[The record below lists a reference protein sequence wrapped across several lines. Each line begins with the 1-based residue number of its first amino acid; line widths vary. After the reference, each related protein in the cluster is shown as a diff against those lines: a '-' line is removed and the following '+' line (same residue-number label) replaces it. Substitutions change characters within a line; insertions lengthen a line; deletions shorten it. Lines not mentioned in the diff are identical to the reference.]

1 MQRLILV
8 DFDGTLFNTGAFTDK
23 MAEIFQ
29 NYGMIDFFRTFPRGK
44 TGTYS
49 LRDHLLVVPTK
60 NKRRQ
65 VKKHLKKLF
74 SQCPQFLFGDVQE
87 FLSLLRQDPQN
98 RIVLVTKGEM
108 GYQSR
113 KVFKSLV
120 NLKHLFDGIIV
131 VEKDSKADTIKSL
144 TDNFDGATLFLD
156 DNPSELSNAKSAI
169 PHLKTIFIDRYYQFS
184 SGANADFLVHNLQEA
199 IKIIRS
205 DG

>member
-8 DFDGTLFNTGAFTDK
+8 DFDGTLFDIRAFANK

-29 NYGMIDFFRTFPRGK
+29 NYDGIDFFGTFPRGK
-44 TGTYS
+44 TGTFS
-49 LRDHLLVVPTK
+49 LRDRLAVVPTK
-60 NKRRQ
+60 NKRKQ

-74 SQCPQFLFGDVQE
+74 SRCPDFLFGDAKE
-87 FLSLLRQDPQN
+87 FLTLLRQDPQN

-113 KVFKSLV
+113 KVSKSLV
-120 NLKHLFDGIIV
+120 NLRHLFDGIIV

-144 TDNFDGATLFLD
+144 TGDFSRDTLFLD
-156 DNPSELSNAKSAI
+156 DDLGELSGAKSTA
-169 PHLKTIFIDRYYQFS
+169 PHIKTILIDRYRQF
-184 SGANADFLVHNLQEA
+184 GGRANADFLVHDLQEA